1 MLIGYHEK
9 IGQWYKD
16 LLDDMSA
23 STQQCMHLRL
33 TALECNNAWIC
44 INEYFFSNIN
54 IASIIMNKN
63 PKKLYIS
70 IKINMWIFNRLPFR
84 KIFIMLINELIKY
97 ISRLWKRCLDL
108 YLFIFCIAF
117 YYYRNWAL
125 LVHCLNPFNMLQKVH
140 WP

>member
-54 IASIIMNKN
+54 ISSIIMNKN

-97 ISRLWKRCLDL
+97 ISRLWKKVFRS
-108 YLFIFCIAF
+108 IFVYILHRLLLLPQLSIACS
-117 YYYRNWAL
+117 L
-125 LVHCLNPFNMLQKVH
+125 P
-140 WP
+140 